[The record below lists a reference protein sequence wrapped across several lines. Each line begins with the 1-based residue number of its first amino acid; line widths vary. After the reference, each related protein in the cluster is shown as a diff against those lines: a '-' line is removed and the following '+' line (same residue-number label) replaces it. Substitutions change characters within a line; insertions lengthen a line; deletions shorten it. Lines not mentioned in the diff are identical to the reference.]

1 MDFIYSTFSSA
12 FYSAIHSAN
21 SIISSLNCSCFSIDT
36 EKIGEELREIF
47 DMGDNVIAYFSGD
60 RINFSIENEMGMEKK
75 IETTD
80 CKIVEIVKSTFFDEG
95 NENIYKP
102 KPILYQA
109 LSRLSSNRKN
119 FHEPEFFQHRLK
131 RVYFRNINKEI
142 VPYRYTL
149 IKL

>member
-1 MDFIYSTFSSA
+1 MDFIYSVINSFSS
-12 FYSAIHSAN
+12 F
-21 SIISSLNCSCFSIDT
+21 LNCSCFSIDT

-47 DMGDNVIAYFSGD
+47 DIGDNVIAYFSGD
-60 RINFSIENEMGMEKK
+60 RITFSIENEMGMETK
-75 IETTD
+75 IETAD
-80 CKIVEIVKSTFFDEG
+80 CKIVEIVKSTFFDIVEMEG
-95 NENIYKP
+95 NENFYIP

-131 RVYFRNINKEI
+131 RVYFKNINKEI
-142 VPYRYTL
+142 VPNRYTL